1 VYADEFEEAK
11 MNGTFPFMN
20 MEVVDGPH
28 AGVGRAG
35 TVLNIID
42 TTKESDGFGVWAV
55 TAE

>member
-1 VYADEFEEAK
+1 

-20 MEVVDGPH
+20 TEVNYEDE